1 MMRKV
6 MVNVLMIILC
16 ITVFTGCSSR
26 KEVRE
31 RAFVQAVAVETQRD
45 GNLSVAVRVF
55 DDEET
60 YFGNGEDFFMA
71 LDDAQQQQA
80 KYFFTGHMEMLIS
93 SAEDNIKLLESL
105 IKSNDIPP
113 SCRFISGQRAM
124 DIISDA
130 DCDRLAGI
138 IKIKSES
145 GNALGKSIW
154 NVLEELTDKGYADTD
169 LLNRQGII
177 SVARV
182 SAKD

>member
-1 MMRKV
+1 MRKF
-6 MVNVLMIILC
+6 MVNLLVIMLC

-31 RAFVQAVAVETQRD
+31 RAFVQAVGIETRTD

-60 YFGNGEDFFMA
+60 YFGNGEDFFKA
-71 LDDAQQQQA
+71 LDDAQQQQE

-93 SAEDNIKLLESL
+93 SVDNNMNLLESI

-113 SCRFISGQRAM
+113 SCRFISGQRAI

-145 GNALGKSIW
+145 GKALGKSIW

-169 LLNRQGII
+169 LLNRHGVI